1 LWWRF
6 SRSIEPRSN
15 ELRSIE
21 CEAGSTGFF
30 SNVPELL
37 SMLLLL
43 VAGGF
48 LAVLALTQFL
58 VRRSMDGGP
67 QN

>member
-1 LWWRF
+1 
-6 SRSIEPRSN
+6 
-15 ELRSIE
+15 
-21 CEAGSTGFF
+21 
-30 SNVPELL
+30 
-37 SMLLLL
+37 MLLLL